1 MTFDKVPPLGRR
13 HEGNFREYPGNFH
26 HHRPDPAYDQPPPW
40 IGGGRQPHWMR
51 TPPAIAPR
59 NNPGERWYG
68 DRIFRNRT
76 NKLQIN
82 NIVSHV
88 NWEDVRELF
97 NTFGNVLQC
106 ERANGKSE
114 EFSTAYVT
122 YESQD
127 QAQQAYTQ
135 LNGYEFEGCLLKVDY
150 MMERGPGS
158 RSPRGGGN
166 VGRGGMR
173 NMPFQGNQGFP
184 LRASDFPLR
193 ILVLSDMVGAIIGR
207 SGGTIRQITQ
217 QSRARVDVHRKENSG
232 AFDKDE
238 MYSVQVITIYGN
250 PDNCSLACQKILEVM
265 QQEANNTNRGEVP
278 LKILAHN
285 NLIGRIIGKS
295 GNTIKRIMENTD
307 TKITVS
313 SSMQDVNTFNF
324 ERIITIKGKLENIC
338 KAEQMISS
346 KLRQSYENDLAAMAP
361 AAMMFP
367 GLHPM
372 AMMSTVANTGY
383 PGRGGPVPPP
393 PPPPNYGGGMYGNP
407 PPYNV
412 GPMYPPNAAPPQS
425 MEPQKET
432 VFLYIPNSV
441 VGAIIGTGGSTIRDM
456 ISSSGGSIK
465 VAQTNKDEPIDRE
478 ALRKVTIIGT
488 PEAQW
493 KAQYMIFKKVTFETY
508 TGAQESHCLKVE
520 IFVPSN
526 QVGRIIG
533 KGGQTVRELQR
544 QTHAIIKLPEE
555 SDNTSET
562 DETPVHLIGDFY
574 STQAAQRQIRALV
587 NKSQMTGMRR
597 PPPPGGLPPNQRQVQ
612 VN

>member
-1 MTFDKVPPLGRR
+1 MTFDKVAPLGRR
-13 HEGNFREYPGNFH
+13 HEGNFREFPGNFP
-26 HHRPDPAYDQPPPW
+26 HHRPDPAFDSHW
-40 IGGGRQPHWMR
+40 NNRQPWLRNM
-51 TPPAIAPR
+51 PGAIQRNSSERWNHDR
-59 NNPGERWYG
+59 NN
-68 DRIFRNRT
+68 RNRT
-76 NKLQIN
+76 NKLQIS
-82 NIVSHV
+82 NIFA
-88 NWEDVRELF
+88 NAPWDDVKELLG
-97 NTFGNVLQC
+97 TFGSILQC
-106 ERANGKSE
+106 ERGSGKTE
-114 EFSTAYVT
+114 DFCCAYIT
-122 YESQD
+122 YETQD

-135 LNGYEFEGCLLKVDY
+135 LNGFDFEGNPLKVDY
-150 MMERGPGS
+150 IMDRGPGS
-158 RSPRGGGN
+158 RSPRGG
-166 VGRGGMR
+166 VGRG
-173 NMPFQGNQGFP
+173 
-184 LRASDFPLR
+184 
-193 ILVLSDMVGAIIGR
+193 VLSDMVGAIIGR

-295 GNTIKRIMENTD
+295 GNTIKRIMETTE

-324 ERIITIKGKLENIC
+324 ERVITIKGKLENIC

-372 AMMSTVANTGY
+372 AMMSTVSNTGY
-383 PGRGGPVPPP
+383 PGRGGPIPPP
-393 PPPPNYGGGMYGNP
+393 PPPPSYGGGMYGNP

-412 GPMYPPNAAPPQS
+412 PMMYSPNAPPPSQNL
-425 MEPQKET
+425 EPSKET
-432 VFLYIPNSV
+432 VYLYIPNAA

-456 ISSSGGSIK
+456 ISSSGASIK
-465 VAQTNKDEPIDRE
+465 VAQTNKEEPIDRE
-478 ALRKVTIIGT
+478 ALRKVTIVGT
-488 PEAQW
+488 AEAQW

-508 TGAQESHCLKVE
+508 TGAQDSHFLKVE

-555 SDNTSET
+555 NDNAEN
-562 DETPVHLIGDFY
+562 DETPVHIIGDFY

-587 NKSQMTGMRR
+587 NKSQMTGLRR
-597 PPPPGGLPPNQRQVQ
+597 PPGGLPPNQRQVQ

>member
-1 MTFDKVPPLGRR
+1 MTFDKVAPLGRR
-13 HEGNFREYPGNFH
+13 NEGNFRDFPGNFP
-26 HHRPDPAYDQPPPW
+26 HHRPDPAFESQWQNRAPW
-40 IGGGRQPHWMR
+40 LRNS
-51 TPPAIAPR
+51 PAAINTR
-59 NNPGERWYG
+59 NSNERWNG
-68 DRIFRNRT
+68 DRVFRNRT
-76 NKLQIN
+76 NKLQVN
-82 NIVSHV
+82 NIIAHV
-88 NWEDVRELF
+88 PWEDVRELF
-97 NTFGNVLQC
+97 STFGNVLQC
-106 ERANGKSE
+106 ERGAGKTE
-114 EFSTAYVT
+114 DFCCAIVT

-135 LNGYEFEGCLLKVDY
+135 LNGFEFEGCLLKVDY
-150 MMERGPGS
+150 AMDRGPGS
-158 RSPRGGGN
+158 RSPRG

-173 NMPFQGNQGFP
+173 NVPYSGNQGFP

-295 GNTIKRIMENTD
+295 GNTIKRIMETTD

-324 ERIITIKGKLENIC
+324 ERVITIKGKLDNIC

-372 AMMSTVANTGY
+372 AMMSTVANSGY

-393 PPPPNYGGGMYGNP
+393 PPPPTYGGMYGNP

-412 GPMYPPNAAPPQS
+412 PMMYSPTAAPPQS
-425 MEPQKET
+425 LEPTKET
-432 VFLYIPNSV
+432 VYLYIPNSA

-478 ALRKVTIIGT
+478 ALRKVTIVGT

-555 SDNTSET
+555 NDNTES
-562 DETPVHLIGDFY
+562 DETPVHIIGDFY

-587 NKSQMTGMRR
+587 NKSQMTGLRR
-597 PPPPGGLPPNQRQVQ
+597 PPGGLPPNQRQVQ

>member
-13 HEGNFREYPGNFH
+13 QEGNYRDFPGNYP
-26 HHRPDPAYDQPPPW
+26 HHRPDPAFDTQWQSRPPW
-40 IGGGRQPHWMR
+40 LRNN
-51 TPPAIAPR
+51 PPAIVNR
-59 NNPGERWYG
+59 NPNERWNGERVN
-68 DRIFRNRT
+68 RNRT
-76 NKLQIN
+76 NKLQVS
-82 NIVSHV
+82 NIVAHV
-88 NWEDVRELF
+88 PWDEVKSLF

-106 ERANGKSE
+106 ERGSGKSE
-114 EFSTAYVT
+114 DFCSAVIT
-122 YESQD
+122 YETQD
-127 QAQQAYTQ
+127 QAQQAFNQ
-135 LNGYEFEGCLLKVDY
+135 LNGYEFEGSFLKVEY
-150 MMERGPGS
+150 MMERGPGA
-158 RSPRGGGN
+158 RSPRG
-166 VGRGGMR
+166 VGRGGPGMR
-173 NMPFQGNQGFP
+173 NAPYSGNQGFP

-285 NLIGRIIGKS
+285 NLIGRIIGKN
-295 GNTIKRIMENTD
+295 GNTIKRIMESTD

-324 ERIITIKGKLENIC
+324 ERVITIKGKLENIC
-338 KAEQMISS
+338 KAEQMISA

-372 AMMSTVANTGY
+372 AMMSTVANSGY
-383 PGRGGPVPPP
+383 PGRGGPMPPP
-393 PPPPNYGGGMYGNP
+393 PPPPSYGGMYGNP

-412 GPMYPPNAAPPQS
+412 PMMYSPNAAPPQNL
-425 MEPQKET
+425 EPVKET
-432 VFLYIPNSV
+432 VYLYIPNSA

-456 ISSSGGSIK
+456 ISSSGASIK

-478 ALRKVTIIGT
+478 ALRKVTIVGT

-555 SDNTSET
+555 NDNAES
-562 DETPVHLIGDFY
+562 DETPVHIIGDFY

-587 NKSQMTGMRR
+587 NKSQMTGLRR
-597 PPPPGGLPPNQRQVQ
+597 PPGGLPPNQRQVQ